1 MKRIV
6 RRIIAAFISLL
17 LVSLAVFALVSF
29 SSGDSSAHVLA
40 EDASPEAVQAYRE
53 AMGLDDP
60 FFLRYLGFMRSFF
73 SGRWGESV
81 SGAAVSDLILHRIPV
96 TLSLTLVSLVL
107 SLLIALPLS
116 LVPLK
121 RRSASGMAVTAFAAL
136 SAACPLFLS
145 SLLLIIVFSVLLG
158 LFPVAGYIPLSRSL
172 SGWLSSVFL
181 PSLSLAIL
189 HSSLYIMVLRKALK
203 EGMESK
209 PALVYASFGMRR
221 NAIAR
226 SAAARPALPVM
237 TMLTAETLA
246 SSLAGSAVVETVFAL
261 PGAGS
266 LLVDAA
272 LSRDVTLAGTI
283 VLLCAVMTIILS
295 LLSEAVVFLL
305 DPRERRGK

>member
-17 LVSLAVFALVSF
+17 LVSLAVFTLVSF

-209 PALVYASFGMRR
+209 PALVYASFGM
-221 NAIAR
+221 
-226 SAAARPALPVM
+226 SLPALPVM